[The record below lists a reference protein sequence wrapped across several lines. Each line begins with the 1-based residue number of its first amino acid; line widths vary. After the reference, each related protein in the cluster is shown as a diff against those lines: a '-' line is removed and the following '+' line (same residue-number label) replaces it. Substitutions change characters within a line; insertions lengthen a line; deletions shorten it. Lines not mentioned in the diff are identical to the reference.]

1 MVSLT
6 SSLPPGVPGPPEPP
20 GGLVGGRG
28 LGTGGD
34 GPTGLILV
42 PVEPPPA
49 ATSVPPLPFGL
60 SPVAPPLPPSPPL
73 GLLGPPGVPGSGFP
87 TFSLGTLVVEVVSLT
102 SFPPVPAFSG
112 STLPVPGGG
121 PFTARGEK
129 EEILSYC
136 KTSNKLTPS
145 NKPRSNKL
153 SPQGVQVHQMVNFS
167 EIYINS
173 LCW

>member
-1 MVSLT
+1 M
-6 SSLPPGVPGPPEPP
+6 
-20 GGLVGGRG
+20 GGRG

-73 GLLGPPGVPGSGFP
+73 GLFGPPGVPGSGFP

-121 PFTARGEK
+121 PFTAKKGKKKFFHAIKPR
-129 EEILSYC
+129 INQHFQISPPPRMSFHL
-136 KTSNKLTPS
+136 TTNFDNKLPFTDP
-145 NKPRSNKL
+145 
-153 SPQGVQVHQMVNFS
+153 
-167 EIYINS
+167 
-173 LCW
+173 